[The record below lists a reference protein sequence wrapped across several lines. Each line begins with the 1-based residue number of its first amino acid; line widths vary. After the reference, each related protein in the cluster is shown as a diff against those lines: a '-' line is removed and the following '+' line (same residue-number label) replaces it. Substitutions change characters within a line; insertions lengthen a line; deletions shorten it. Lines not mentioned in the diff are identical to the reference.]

1 MMNNWPKWLPAVV
14 LIGLVLLFALFAG
27 VQWPGRGAPDPVSVP
42 YTQFKAYIGQNTVEK
57 VTLKGSRLTVRLRAA
72 IPVGETGKVA
82 RVFITEVPSFGDPA
96 LLPALETA
104 GVPVTVLPAEATG
117 GWSILTGLLPWLLF
131 LGVYWWFWRRMYRNI
146 SGGLDGLPGG
156 GDLGQLVSGPNK
168 EKSVSVPEVTFEDV
182 AGQDNAK
189 REVAEL
195 VDFLRD
201 AEKYTRLG
209 AEVPR
214 GILLMGPPGTG
225 KTLMARALAGEA
237 GVPFFSISASE
248 FIEVF
253 VGVGASRVRRMFDEA
268 KARQPSIIFID
279 ELDSI
284 GRVRGTGFGG
294 GHDEREQTLNQILAE
309 MDGFEGHESVI
320 VLAATNRPDVL
331 DPALLRP
338 GRFDRHVTLD
348 LPDMA
353 AREAIL
359 KVHTRKIPLASDVE
373 LEKVAAGTPG
383 FSGAD
388 LKNLANE
395 AAMRAARDGA
405 DVVTM
410 ADFDAM
416 RDRIILGT
424 VRTLAIQP
432 EERHRLAVHEA
443 GHVAAAHFLPDA
455 DPLYKVTII
464 PRGKS
469 LGSTHQIPEKER
481 HTLPESY
488 LHDRLAVLLGGR
500 IAEREFLGSV
510 SSGADDDIRGA
521 TTLARAMVTRWGMSE
536 KIGPVDLRESDEHPF
551 LGREIALPRR
561 FSEAAANQVDEAVHD
576 MIMAEEARATEV
588 IRTHRAVVEKLIA
601 KIEEHESLDRDGI
614 EAALGPPP
622 PKKRRPPPGDG
633 NNADRE
639 ENGAG
644 AKQGSGKAGHQ
655 RRGGTKAGTA

>member
-1 MMNNWPKWLPAVV
+1 MNKWPKWLPTLV
-14 LIGLVLLFALFAG
+14 LIGLVLLFALFVG
-27 VQWPGRGAPDPVSVP
+27 VQWRGTGEQGPVSVP
-42 YTQFKAYIGQNTVEK
+42 YTQFKTYIAQNSLER
-57 VTLKGSRLTVRLRAA
+57 VTLKGNRLTGSLRVAV
-72 IPVGETGKVA
+72 PLGERGKVA
-82 RVFITEVPSFGDPA
+82 RVFTTEVPSFGDPA
-96 LLPALETA
+96 LLPALEKA
-104 GVPVTVLPAEATG
+104 GVPVTVLPAEAAG
-117 GWSILTGLLPWLLF
+117 GWRILTGLLPWLLF
-131 LGVYWWFWRRMYRNI
+131 LGIYWWFWRRMYRNI

-156 GDLGQLVSGPNK
+156 GDVGRLVSGSEQ
-168 EKSVSVPEVTFEDV
+168 EKNVSVPEVTFEDV
-182 AGQDNAK
+182 AGQENAK

-201 AEKYTRLG
+201 SEKYTRLG

-253 VGVGASRVRRMFDEA
+253 VGVGAARVRRMFDEA

-279 ELDSI
+279 ELDSV
-284 GRVRGTGFGG
+284 GRMRGTGFGG

-348 LPDMA
+348 LPDRP
-353 AREAIL
+353 ARVAIL
-359 KVHTRKIPLASDVE
+359 EVHTRKMPLGPDVD
-373 LEKVAAGTPG
+373 LDKVAAGTPG

-395 AAMRAARDGA
+395 AAMLAAREGA
-405 DVVTM
+405 DVVSM
-410 ADFDAM
+410 EDFDSM

-443 GHVAAAHFLPDA
+443 GHVAVAHFLPEA

-464 PRGKS
+464 PRGKA
-469 LGSTHQIPEKER
+469 LGATHQLPEMER

-488 LHDRLAVLLGGR
+488 LHDRLAVMLGGR

-510 SSGADDDIRGA
+510 SSGADDDIRGV
-521 TTLARAMVTRWGMSE
+521 TTLARAMVARWGMSE
-536 KIGPVDLRESDEHPF
+536 KIGPVDLRESEEHPF
-551 LGREIALPRR
+551 LGREIAQPRQ
-561 FSEAAANQVDEAVHD
+561 FSEAAAHQVDEAVHD

-588 IRTHRAVVEKLIA
+588 VQTHRAVVEKLIA
-601 KIEEHESLDRDGI
+601 MIEEHESLDLAGI

-622 PKKRRPPPGDG
+622 PKKRRPVPGDG
-633 NNADRE
+633 KKAARE
-639 ENGAG
+639 SDGAG
-644 AKQGSGKAGHQ
+644 AQEGGRQASRERG
-655 RRGGTKAGTA
+655 GGTKTGTA